1 MLSWLVAEAWGGGKG
16 PPSVVDLHSETISYK
31 AFLFHT

>member
-1 MLSWLVAEAWGGGKG
+1 MLSWLIAEAWGGGAG

-31 AFLFHT
+31 E